1 MTYVSMRPC
10 WKNSPIHMSNYLAIH
25 IRPDADIQSLVNAGD
40 WDAIAAHCRA
50 DVELTVGL
58 AKRLGHLREE
68 A

>member
-1 MTYVSMRPC
+1 
-10 WKNSPIHMSNYLAIH
+10 MSNYLAIH